1 MIFNHIASRYFFA
14 LLLGESRYGNP
25 FANTAK
31 WRKKMTLDQLIAQIH
46 VERAQ
51 AAGYVQ
57 KLDSALSALTKATA
71 APIAAPKVGTGRV
84 WTPEQ
89 KMKLSAALKKNWA
102 AKKKQAKAQKAC
114 LLCVGVQ
121 YLCSNECVTPS

>member
-1 MIFNHIASRYFFA
+1 
-14 LLLGESRYGNP
+14 
-25 FANTAK
+25 
-31 WRKKMTLDQLIAQIH
+31 MTLDQLIAQIH

-71 APIAAPKVGTGRV
+71 AAAPKAGTGRV

-102 AKKKQAKAQKAC
+102 AKKKQAK
-114 LLCVGVQ
+114 G
-121 YLCSNECVTPS
+121 

>member
-1 MIFNHIASRYFFA
+1 MILSYIAARYFFA

-25 FANTAK
+25 FAKAAK
-31 WRKKMTLDQLIAQIH
+31 WRRKMTLDQLIAQIH

-71 APIAAPKVGTGRV
+71 VPTVPTAAPKAGTGRV

-102 AKKKQAKAQKAC
+102 AKKKQAK
-114 LLCVGVQ
+114 G
-121 YLCSNECVTPS
+121 